1 VTARW
6 LPAIPWNTILHVSN
20 DRPRETEAERADR
33 NFTDLLQ
40 ELRVAQTG
48 VQILFAFLLTLPLQ
62 SRFEKLDDW
71 EIGTFV
77 AALLLSAGASVCLIA
92 PVAYHRALFARRM
105 KHQVVKVASRFAI
118 LGLGLLA
125 LAITCAVDLVL
136 DLVLGRTPA
145 LLIAAGLAVVLLI
158 TWGILPLAKRYGAEP
173 SDDVVTVSRREL
185 EGLQMRD
192 ETKETDQSQEATDE
206 GDRPK
211 EH

>member
-1 VTARW
+1 
-6 LPAIPWNTILHVSN
+6 VSN
-20 DRPRETEAERADR
+20 DRPDETEAERADR
-33 NFTDLLQ
+33 NFVDLLQ

-71 EIGTFV
+71 EIATFV

-105 KHQVVKVASRFAI
+105 KPQVVKAASRFAI
-118 LGLGLLA
+118 IGLTLLA

-145 LLIAAGLAVVLLI
+145 LFIAAGLAVLLLI
-158 TWGILPLAKRYGAEP
+158 TWAILPLAKRYGDGP
-173 SDDVVTVSRREL
+173 SDDRVTVSRREPEDL
-185 EGLQMRD
+185 PKQGRTAEAG
-192 ETKETDQSQEATDE
+192 QSQAVVGE
-206 GDRPK
+206 GDPPK